1 MDSERIKTARNR
13 CLSLIL
19 KLSLIIGWVFYRDT
33 SYFPNLVTVTHA
45 VLWCLVPVFVLGFG
59 GLVAA
64 SRHMD
69 KLSNQPKAVSNSRE
83 MYRAIN
89 SWGWRWWMQTIEAP
103 FLLFIGIALGD
114 WSLLFVQTIV
124 LMFSVIVMASGA
136 ELYRRLPPNLKGGD
150 QNGNG
155 VPDDEELLKKNGV
168 DPITKLK
175 MHSEEKKAEAAQ
187 RREDILSSLVGGDL

>member
-1 MDSERIKTARNR
+1 
-13 CLSLIL
+13 
-19 KLSLIIGWVFYRDT
+19 
-33 SYFPNLVTVTHA
+33 
-45 VLWCLVPVFVLGFG
+45 
-59 GLVAA
+59 
-64 SRHMD
+64 
-69 KLSNQPKAVSNSRE
+69 
-83 MYRAIN
+83 
-89 SWGWRWWMQTIEAP
+89 MQTIEAP